1 MSGIEVAGLVLGA
14 LPLIVEALKAYSNGI
29 STIGTYL
36 RYELPLK
43 TLHMDLSVEY
53 TLYQNACERLLEG
66 LVDDNDEREALL
78 QEPGGRAWRNPD
90 LERKLQQRLS
100 KTYSIFNDIM
110 QEIHLAVLKIKELLR
125 FDSDGKVWYFIFIPY

>member
-125 FDSDGKVWYFIFIPY
+125 FDSDGKVWYFQFIPI